1 MPLVLDIL
9 LLYMI
14 SPDSQHVLNAFPCN
28 SSMVILRVS
37 SLRNVSFSG
46 RATVSPISA
55 SLRHR
60 APQTML
66 SHPFWLSREKIGSFI
81 LIQLRCSFSE
91 ICLIYSMFNIKLYVS
106 RRERHQQIPGDS
118 VHQAV
123 QLYPVILHEEK
134 KSIVFCNVKYD
145 CLKAP

>member
-1 MPLVLDIL
+1 MPLALDIL

-28 SSMVILRVS
+28 SSMVILPVS

-46 RATVSPISA
+46 RATVSPHFCI

-60 APQTML
+60 APQSML

-106 RRERHQQIPGDS
+106 RRERHQQIPSDS

-123 QLYPVILHEEK
+123 QLYPVIRHEEK
-134 KSIVFCNVKYD
+134 KSIVFCNVK
-145 CLKAP
+145 